1 MMMTVDPKSVRLEE
15 RAARGKAAVNGVS
28 LLPVEKTVAFGRRAV
43 DFRAE
48 RTVEAI
54 RKAIG
59 R

>member
-1 MMMTVDPKSVRLEE
+1 LKE
-15 RAARGKAAVNGVS
+15 RAARGEASINGVS
-28 LLPVEKTVAFGRRAV
+28 LLPAEKALAFGRRV
-43 DFRAE
+43 VEFRAA